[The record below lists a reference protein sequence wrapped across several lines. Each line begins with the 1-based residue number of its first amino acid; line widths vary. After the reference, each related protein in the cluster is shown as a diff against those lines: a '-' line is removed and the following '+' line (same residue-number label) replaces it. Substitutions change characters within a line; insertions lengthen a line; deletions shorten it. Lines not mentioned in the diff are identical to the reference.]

1 MKTDT
6 RVFLC
11 LWLTLSCAG
20 VLFLDYKF
28 PSVPMSVPESI
39 AFSLMVAMFVLPVF
53 GVWRLAKWIV
63 R

>member
-1 MKTDT
+1 MKADT
-6 RVFLC
+6 RVFLYS
-11 LWLTLSCAG
+11 WLILSYAG

-39 AFSLMVAMFVLPVF
+39 AFSLLVAMFVLPLF
-53 GVWRLAKWIV
+53 AMWRLAKWIV